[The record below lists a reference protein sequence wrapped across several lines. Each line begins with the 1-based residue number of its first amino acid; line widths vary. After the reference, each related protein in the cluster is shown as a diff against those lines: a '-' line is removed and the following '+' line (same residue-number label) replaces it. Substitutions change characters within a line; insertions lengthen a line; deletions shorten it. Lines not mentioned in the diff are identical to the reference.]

1 MARLI
6 GRAHLQA
13 LAEQIDEVAPRRHS
27 SRRLPGTPILNAG
40 GRAIHP
46 KAMPAIRTTDEERD
60 VWVRVS
66 WGDAKV
72 LRRPFSDD
80 VLVMRWADEEDKLAL
95 SVFSPSAALPLR
107 GRFKLDD
114 LVLGA

>member
-1 MARLI
+1 
-6 GRAHLQA
+6 
-13 LAEQIDEVAPRRHS
+13 
-27 SRRLPGTPILNAG
+27 
-40 GRAIHP
+40 
-46 KAMPAIRTTDEERD
+46 MPAIRTTDEERD

>member
-1 MARLI
+1 MNWPR
-6 GRAHLQA
+6 
-13 LAEQIDEVAPRRHS
+13 IDTRPAGCRDSDTQR
-27 SRRLPGTPILNAG
+27 G

-46 KAMPAIRTTDEERD
+46 KAMPVIRTTDEERD
-60 VWVRVS
+60 VWMRVS

-80 VLVMRWADEEDKLAL
+80 ILVMRWADEEDKLAL
-95 SVFSPSAALPLR
+95 SVFSPSAALPLG

-114 LVLGA
+114 LVLGAWIQMLCLFQD